1 MKKTLLAA
9 AVASTLVA
17 GYSQAAVINLIDVGG
32 VTGSKA
38 EQGFQ
43 IAADYWGNM
52 FSNDVTINLSVRFAA
67 LDPGIIGST
76 GSSRQDFLVQQWV
89 EGVNATKSNST
100 IDQTA
105 VLPTTT
111 QAIFGVDSIING
123 LTAGVDAN
131 GNNDNSTASLD
142 GKYAS
147 AVLYA
152 NTAVVKAVGG
162 TAAYASNN
170 PNQFD
175 GSMTFSSTFAFDF
188 DPLNGIKA
196 GTFDF
201 IGVAIHEMGHALGF
215 VSGVDFL
222 DVYGGPNGPF
232 YGALGGFDLNDT
244 SIFSALDMFRY
255 SAPGVVNYRPGSNT
269 YFSLDGG
276 VTALYSNTTSTGRYN
291 GDRAQASHWK
301 DLGGCSGQ
309 LGIMD
314 PNFCYGQM
322 GEVTG
327 LDLASFD
334 AMGWNLNEDALTYG
348 SKTTFQIYAEAVPE
362 PTTWALML
370 GAFGGLVGLSRRRN
384 VKAK

>member
-1 MKKTLLAA
+1 MKKTLLAT
-9 AVASTLVA
+9 AVAATIVSS
-17 GYSQAAVINLIDVGG
+17 YSQAAVINLIDVGG
-32 VTGSKA
+32 VTGSAA
-38 EQGFQ
+38 EKGFQ
-43 IAADYWGNM
+43 AAADYWGKM
-52 FSNDVTINLSVRFAA
+52 FTNDAVINLSVRFAA
-67 LDPGIIGST
+67 LNPGVIGST
-76 GSSRQDFLVQQWV
+76 GSSRQDFLVQEWADRT
-89 EGVNATKSNST
+89 NATKSNST
-100 IDQTA
+100 LDQTA

-123 LTAGVDAN
+123 LTAGVDVN

-188 DPLNGIKA
+188 DPTNGISA

-201 IGVAIHEMGHALGF
+201 LGVAIHEMGHALGF

-222 DVYGGPNGPF
+222 DVYGGPNGPG
-232 YGALGGFDLNDT
+232 YGALGYDLNDT

-255 SAPGVVNYRPGSNT
+255 SAPGVVDYRPGANS
-269 YFSLDGG
+269 YFSIDGG
-276 VTALYSNTTSTGRYN
+276 TTALMGGYMSTGRYN
-291 GDRAQASHWK
+291 GDGQQASHWK
-301 DLGGCSGQ
+301 EEPNCGVG

-314 PNFCYGQM
+314 PTFCYGQM
-322 GEVTG
+322 GEITG
-327 LDLASFD
+327 LDLAAFD
-334 AMGWNLNEDALTYG
+334 AMGWNLKVDALRYG
-348 SKTTFQIYAEAVPE
+348 SETSAQIYARLVPE
-362 PTTWALML
+362 PSTFALMMAAL
-370 GAFGGLVGLSRRRN
+370 GGLVGLNRRKNRQ
-384 VKAK
+384 AK